1 MAYLHL
7 KDREEAE
14 DVTQETFIRAYRN
27 LEQFDSE
34 RPLRPW
40 LLSICAN
47 LARNRKRSLSRYWR
61 AVQRFA
67 SMDPERRQ
75 GSGGAP
81 RRAEPGGAGAA
92 EELWN
97 LLQDMK
103 GQDREV
109 IYYRYFL
116 DLSVAETSQI
126 LSMPEGTVK
135 SRAHRALDRLREHIR
150 EQAPGLIEGMDD
162 DEG

>member
-7 KDREEAE
+7 KDRDEAE
-14 DVTQETFIRAYRN
+14 DVTQETFIRAYRK
-27 LEQFDSE
+27 LDQFDTE

-61 AVQRFA
+61 ALQRLA
-67 SMDPERRQ
+67 GSDPEARQ
-75 GSGGAP
+75 GSGGVP
-81 RRAEPGGAGAA
+81 RREAGDAS
-92 EELWN
+92 EELWH
-97 LLQDMK
+97 LLQAMK

-109 IYYRYFL
+109 IYCRYFL
-116 DLSVAETSQI
+116 DLSVAESAQV
-126 LSMPEGTVK
+126 LGVPEGTVK
-135 SRAHRALDRLREHIR
+135 SRVYRALERLREAIER
-150 EQAPGLIEGMDD
+150 EAPHLAHEVMM

>member
-7 KDREEAE
+7 KDRDEAE

-27 LEQFDSE
+27 LEQFNLE

-67 SMDPERRQ
+67 GLDPERRQ
-75 GSGGAP
+75 GSGGVP
-81 RRAEPGGAGAA
+81 RRDEWGEAEAA
-92 EELWN
+92 EELWH
-97 LLQDMK
+97 LLQDLK

-116 DLSVAETSQI
+116 DLSVAETAQI
-126 LSMPEGTVK
+126 LSVPEGTVK

-150 EQAPGLIEGMDD
+150 EQAPHLVEGTHA